1 MNHNIMNHGMRTSCL
16 LVAGLLIATGTSA
29 QASELIDNV
38 PFTFNSTPFLQRKR
52 CRNSIR
58 HSEPWW
64 MPG

>member
-38 PFTFNSTPFLQRKR
+38 PFYFQQHPFPATGSAAAIQ
-52 CRNSIR
+52 SGI
-58 HSEPWW
+58 
-64 MPG
+64 